1 MVITVNGIFK
11 EICDTGEIEDNILAF
26 SRTFVIK
33 KFADGL
39 GLFKNSAEYRI
50 INEIVLF
57 YRPSNKQI
65 NSYNVP
71 MGVQKGN
78 AQTELVTEDDEKCLM
93 IIFNDLTG
101 LVPGW
106 CKKYVQITPKFGN
119 IFFNKLFIHFELFL
133 LTDFWKSLLGI

>member
-1 MVITVNGIFK
+1 MITVNGIFK
-11 EICDTGEIEDNILAF
+11 EICDTADVEDNILGF

-57 YRPSNKQI
+57 YRPSVKQI

-71 MGVQKGN
+71 INAPKTN
-78 AQTELVTEDDEKCLM
+78 AQPEPVSEDDEKCLM

-106 CKKYVQITPKFGN
+106 CRK
-119 IFFNKLFIHFELFL
+119 
-133 LTDFWKSLLGI
+133 